1 MPLVNQ
7 RLNFMKKI
15 CLLLFGICCFVSIHA
30 QNVIDKYIREGLDN
44 NESIKQQTFLLKKN
58 LYALKEAQSL
68 FFPKL
73 IVSGSY
79 NKADGGRT
87 VDFPVGDLLNPIYHS
102 LNELTGS
109 QSFLSLENMAIQLNP
124 DNYYDAKIRLD
135 MPVFNAEL
143 LYNRRIKRTAADMQE
158 TEILLYKRELV
169 KDIKK
174 AYYQYCQLSKTVEIR
189 KNAVKVASENLRI
202 NQSLFKNGKAN
213 NTTVLR
219 SENEVTKAE
228 AALFSAL
235 QAQKNS
241 QSYFNF
247 LLNKPFESEIQIEE
261 PEIILLSD
269 STNFSVTDR
278 EEMQKLLLASDIKQ
292 LNKGLEKSFLLP
304 KVNTFLDLGSQGFD
318 WKVNDQTRYYMLGV
332 SLQWTFSLGGQHIHR
347 INAAKADINA
357 LQSQTN
363 HVKEQLELQLQQ
375 AINNH
380 QDALSNYASEK
391 SQMDVAEKYFRDM
404 IKLYKEGQVLYIEL
418 LDAQTQYVNTSVSL
432 NIARYNVCIKQ
443 AEVERANANFNLN
456 NY

>member
-1 MPLVNQ
+1 
-7 RLNFMKKI
+7 MKKY

-30 QNVIDKYIREGLDN
+30 QNVIGKYIWEGLDN
-44 NESIKQQTFLLKKN
+44 NESVKQQTFLLKKN

-87 VDFPVGDLLNPIYHS
+87 VDFPVGDLLNPVYRS
-102 LNELTGS
+102 LNELGGS
-109 QSFLSLENMAIQLNP
+109 QSLPSLENMAIQLNP

-143 LYNRRIKRTAADMQE
+143 LYNRKIKRITADMQE

-174 AYYQYCQLSKTVEIR
+174 AYYQYCQSSQTVEIR
-189 KNAVKVASENLRI
+189 KNAVKVASENFRI
-202 NQSLFKNGKAN
+202 NQSLFQNGKAN

-235 QAQKNS
+235 QTQKNS

-247 LLNKPFESEIQIEE
+247 LLNKPFETEIEIEE
-261 PEIILLSD
+261 PLIILSSD
-269 STNFSVTDR
+269 GVNGSIENR
-278 EEMQKLLLASDIKQ
+278 EEIQKLLLASDIKQ
-292 LNKGLEKSFLLP
+292 LDKGFAKSFLLP

-318 WKVNDQTRYYMLGV
+318 WKVNDQTRYYMFGV
-332 SLQWTFSLGGQHIHR
+332 SLQWTFSFGGQHIHK
-347 INAAKADINA
+347 INEAKADISA
-357 LQSQTN
+357 VQSQTN
-363 HVKEQLELQLQQ
+363 HVKEQLELQLRQ
-375 AINNH
+375 AINDH
-380 QDALSNYASEK
+380 QDALNNYASEK
-391 SQMDVAEKYFRDM
+391 FQMDVAENYFQDM
-404 IKLYKEGQVLYIEL
+404 MKLYKEGQALYIEL
-418 LDAQTQYVNTSVSL
+418 LDAQTQYINTSVLL

-443 AEVERANANFNLN
+443 AEVERANASFNLN

>member
-1 MPLVNQ
+1 
-7 RLNFMKKI
+7 MKKY
-15 CLLLFGICCFVSIHA
+15 CLLFFGICCFIPTHA
-30 QNVIDKYIREGLDN
+30 QSIIDKYIREGLEN

-68 FFPKL
+68 FFPTL
-73 IVSGSY
+73 TVSGSY

-102 LNELTGS
+102 LNELTES
-109 QSFLSLENMAIQLNP
+109 QSFPSFENMAIQLNP
-124 DNYYDAKIRLD
+124 DNYYDAKIRLN
-135 MPVFNAEL
+135 MPIFNAEL
-143 LYNRRIKRTAADMQE
+143 LYNRKIKQTTAGMQE

-174 AYYQYCQLSKTVEIR
+174 AYYQYCRSSKTVEIQ
-189 KNAVKVASENLRI
+189 KNAVKVASENFRI
-202 NQSLFKNGKAN
+202 NQSLFKNGKTN

-247 LLNKPFESEIQIEE
+247 LLNKPFESEIKIEE

-269 STNFSVTDR
+269 STNFSVGNR
-278 EEMQKLLLASDIKQ
+278 EEMQKLLLTYDIKQ
-292 LNKGLEKSFLLP
+292 LNKGLAKSFLLP

-318 WKVNDQTRYYMLGV
+318 WKMNDQTRYYMLGV
-332 SLQWTFSLGGQHIHR
+332 SLQWTFSLGGQHIHK
-347 INAAKADINA
+347 INEVKADINA
-357 LQSQTN
+357 VQSQIN

-380 QDALSNYASEK
+380 KDALNNYASEK
-391 SQMDVAEKYFRDM
+391 AQMDVAEKYFRDM
-404 IKLYKEGQVLYIEL
+404 MKLYKEGEALYIEL
-418 LDAQTQYVNTSVSL
+418 LDAQTHYTNTLIAL
-432 NIARYNVCIKQ
+432 NIAWYNICIKQ
-443 AEVERANANFNLN
+443 TEVERANASFNLN